1 MDQTLL
7 VSVIV
12 GGFATV
18 FSYAFFY
25 LDSGLT
31 LDDIEGPFD
40 SFGIE
45 RKGWLGSVF
54 VTIVAYVAMLVG
66 FVTETL
72 TEEQKQIL
80 YPSYVL
86 FFSSTSQY
94 VLYCST
100 ILYNKVNNGRGTSF
114 FLTLNLWM
122 VALATIGFVVV
133 SCMESHPL
141 WLVLS
146 TIWVAFHH
154 TVLDALW
161 WNMEFDVETKSL
173 IIKRRIA
180 NEETQS
186 LQRNDL

>member
-1 MDQTLL
+1 MDLTLL
-7 VSVIV
+7 TSIIV

-25 LDSGLT
+25 LHTGLT

-40 SFGIE
+40 SLGPE
-45 RKGWLGSVF
+45 RTIWLVSVF
-54 VTIVAYVAMLVG
+54 VTIVAYVAMLIG
-66 FVTETL
+66 FVTEQL
-72 TEEQKQIL
+72 TEDQKQIL

-86 FFSSTSQY
+86 FFSCTSQY

-100 ILYNKVNNGRGTSF
+100 ILYNKVNKGRGTTF

-133 SCMESHPL
+133 STMESHPW

-146 TIWVAFHH
+146 TGWVAFHH
-154 TVLDALW
+154 TILDALW
-161 WNMEFDVETKSL
+161 WNMKFDVDGKAEEIKLRLASKETVPLRSD
-173 IIKRRIA
+173 I
-180 NEETQS
+180 
-186 LQRNDL
+186 